1 MNNNSAITV
10 DELTAQPL
18 PIFAHSARAFRDLL
32 DATNLNF
39 DRYGDIILKDPGLA
53 LHTLQQLHAGSGK
66 TLHAEV
72 SSMAQAAMLLGV
84 DRVQQLPRGRPQLE
98 RALRG
103 IAREGFARAACR
115 AFHAAFQAWDWAHI
129 KKDHAPEEILLA
141 ALLHDVAEMA
151 LWVTAPDKMHLLR
164 KLIFKDKLHV
174 DEAQYIALGD
184 SLDHFG
190 RQIALKWQLPSLV
203 HEALR
208 PENADK
214 PRLRGVVLAVQLA
227 RTAERGWGSEKMHN
241 TLALIAEY
249 LGASVD
255 ETIGHIHKNAVRAAR
270 EAPFF
275 GARPAA
281 ALLPLLP
288 GDDHILIED
297 EFPEDEAEIEAAVH
311 EAQSLATPSEPQNT
325 TVTITSHTAGNNV
338 DAQLIPSHA
347 SEVCLTPQAN
357 IFKEAIA
364 KLQHGLGSMDLNEI
378 MRTTVHGLHDGV
390 GLNRVVFCM
399 LSAERDKLVSR
410 YIIGADNDP
419 VFSRF
424 QIDLS
429 IPSLFTKL
437 LEKPVSLW
445 INAENREKYWRVIPE
460 PFKMIIKTNSFYV
473 MSVLIDDK
481 PVGLFYA
488 DRRSAN
494 CDLDETAYQQFR
506 LLCQSATKSLIK
518 ISGKK

>member
-10 DELTAQPL
+10 DDLTAQPL

-53 LHTLQQLHAGSGK
+53 LHTLQQLYAGAGK

-84 DRVQQLPRGRPQLE
+84 DRVQQLPRGQPQLE
-98 RALRG
+98 RSLRG

-164 KLIFKDKLHV
+164 KLIFKDKLHT

-190 RQIALKWQLPSLV
+190 RQIATKWKLPSLV

-214 PRLRGVVLAVQLA
+214 PRVRGVVLAVQLA
-227 RTAERGWGSEKMHN
+227 RTAERGWHSEKMHN
-241 TLALIAEY
+241 TLELIAEY
-249 LGASVD
+249 LNAPLD
-255 ETIGHIHKNAVRAAR
+255 EAIAHVHKNAVRAAR

-281 ALLPLLP
+281 ALLPLIP

-297 EFPEDEAEIEAAVH
+297 EFPEDEAEIEATVH
-311 EAQSLATPSEPQNT
+311 EIQTATAHAGNPGATSEQAIAGDKQNVQPQ
-325 TVTITSHTAGNNV
+325 VAPSHTAE
-338 DAQLIPSHA
+338 I
-347 SEVCLTPQAN
+347 CLTPQAN
-357 IFKEAIA
+357 LFKEAIE
-364 KLQHGLGSMDLNEI
+364 KLQSGLGNMDLNEI
-378 MRTTVHGLHDGV
+378 MRTAVHGLHDGV

-399 LSAERDKLVSR
+399 LSPERDKLVSR

-419 VFSRF
+419 IFSRF
-424 QIDLS
+424 HIDLS
-429 IPSLFTKL
+429 IPNLFTKL
-437 LEKPVSLW
+437 LEKQVSLW
-445 INAENREKYWRVIPE
+445 INATNRDKYWRVVPE
-460 PFKMIIKTNSFYV
+460 PFKMLIKTNSFYV
-473 MSVLIDDK
+473 MSVLIDNK

-488 DRRSAN
+488 DRRSTD
-494 CDLDETAYQQFR
+494 CDLDEPSYNQFR
-506 LLCQSATKSLIK
+506 LLCQWATKGLIK
-518 ISGKK
+518 LSAKK